1 MRKII
6 LTAVFTI
13 CLATVAQ
20 ADTFQNNI
28 ETWSGDADLQYINNN
43 WPSGPFFEYQ
53 HILLNSTPS
62 VNIAAGDVVDSAS
75 LVLGFVDDESDFG
88 MGGATELTAV
98 SLEGGDWILNG
109 ETDTQEFPYLID
121 IDWINTDG
129 LLSVR
134 VGVIG
139 DIYLD
144 YSRLSGEFTPV
155 PVPGAVLLGIL
166 GLGAAGLKL
175 RKFA

>member
-6 LTAVFTI
+6 LIAVLAI

-20 ADTFQNNI
+20 ANTFQNNI

-43 WPSGPFFEYQ
+43 WPNGPFFEYQ

-75 LVLGFVDDESDFG
+75 LVLGFVDDDPAFTAEY
-88 MGGATELTAV
+88 TAV

-109 ETDTQEFPYLID
+109 ETNNQEFPYLID

-155 PVPGAVLLGIL
+155 PLPGAVLLGIL